1 LLARLDAREVSA
13 IETMRA
19 SIERVEELNDELNAF
34 VRLNPHAEDE
44 ARESD
49 ARRSDG
55 QAGPLEGLP
64 VAIKDNLATAGL
76 ETGCGSSILDGY
88 EPQRDATVVARLRNA
103 GAIVL
108 GKTNLDEFAMGS
120 STEYSKHGP
129 TRNPWD
135 TSRVPGGS
143 SGGSA
148 VAVAVRMVP
157 VALGSDTGG
166 SVRQPAAFC
175 GVVGLKPTYGRV
187 SRYGLVAFGSS
198 LDQVGPLTRSVSDAA
213 RLLEILAGPDPRDA
227 TSSSRPVEPY
237 TESCG
242 RGVAGLRI
250 GLPREYFGSGLDGE
264 VAGAVRSAADAL
276 GREGACI
283 EEVSLPHSRFAIPT
297 YYVLATAEASSNLA
311 RYDGVR
317 YGRREAADELR
328 PMYRRSRAAG
338 FGAEV
343 QRRIMLGTYA
353 LSAGYH
359 DRFYGKA
366 QRARRLLG
374 GDFAGVFDS
383 GVDLLLAPATPT
395 VAFRVGEKVD
405 DPLQMYLSDVY
416 TATANLVGIPGLC
429 VPVGRSTEGLP
440 VGCQLLAPPFAEGTL
455 FRAGAV
461 LERACPLP
469 TPPGVADGG
478 DRAS

>member
-1 LLARLDAREVSA
+1 
-13 IETMRA
+13 
-19 SIERVEELNDELNAF
+19 
-34 VRLNPHAEDE
+34 
-44 ARESD
+44 
-49 ARRSDG
+49 
-55 QAGPLEGLP
+55 
-64 VAIKDNLATAGL
+64 
-76 ETGCGSSILDGY
+76 
-88 EPQRDATVVARLRNA
+88 VVARLRNA

-227 TSSSRPVEPY
+227 TS
-237 TESCG
+237 
-242 RGVAGLRI
+242 
-250 GLPREYFGSGLDGE
+250 REYFGSGLDGE